1 MSKEIVKYNNKMNK
15 IPLKNFEKIDMN
27 FFMPY
32 AQKLKMWVQT
42 RLKFHSMT

>member
-27 FFMPY
+27 FFLCYM
-32 AQKLKMWVQT
+32 LK
-42 RLKFHSMT
+42 S